1 MFNVDD
7 IKHDILHSKE
17 FCRSPMHATKL
28 GTAMKATRSALV
40 GFLLSILAWQVR
52 RCRSTSVDRAYIYIY
67 LYIHYTYIC
76 TYRWTQHPRKEA
88 GQITANHSISTPGR
102 PFEPSSPTPGRP
114 SRWWCSRL
122 IPVEMLRYAE
132 RMLSKKGQR
141 RASFWQS
148 AKRLCCF
155 CCLLTLLDFDFST
168 T

>member
-17 FCRSPMHATKL
+17 SCRSPMHVTKL
-28 GTAMKATRSALV
+28 STAMKATRSALV
-40 GFLLSILAWQVR
+40 GFLLSLLAWQVR

-67 LYIHYTYIC
+67 LLYIHYTYIC
-76 TYRWTQHPRKEA
+76 TYRWTQHPCKEV
-88 GQITANHSISTPGR
+88 GQIMANHSISTPGR

-132 RMLSKKGQR
+132 RMLSKK
-141 RASFWQS
+141 RAKEGPLFDKVQS
-148 AKRLCCF
+148 ACAVF
-155 CCLLTLLDFDFST
+155 VASWHF
-168 T
+168 